1 MKKVKL
7 LLLGVLIS
15 TNILILASCMGP
27 VNVPEEEVKQNEQS
41 NDESI
46 YKKVDEIVDSEKI
59 AEKIDEIKRKIN
71 EKYGESTER
80 KEDIDNIKKSLQD
93 IENSANGLESSIDKE
108 KLEKSKRIINDTLD
122 SLYNQL
128 TDVNID
134 KEKMQE
140 KLGEAV
146 DGIGKYVDEIKDS
159 LKSLLGL

>member
-15 TNILILASCMGP
+15 TNILILASCIGP